1 MEAIVMAGGKGTRF
15 SSIDAEKPLI
25 EFIGQPMIA
34 HVIRELKSSK
44 IETITVAVSAH
55 TPKTKTWAENS
66 KLNIIL
72 TPGKSFIDDYIWAA
86 KKLNIKNPF
95 LTVTSDIPLI
105 NKNLINKVIDSYLL
119 KCSGALAV
127 YIPYHL
133 FEAVSVKP
141 DLILKIDDDQFVPA
155 GLNVVDGKAID
166 NAQEEIILVL
176 NDKSLAFNINTPSD
190 LQALYNHYNKN
201 LATRHF
207 IPNNNDPGLI

>member
-1 MEAIVMAGGKGTRF
+1 
-15 SSIDAEKPLI
+15 
-25 EFIGQPMIA
+25 
-34 HVIRELKSSK
+34 
-44 IETITVAVSAH
+44 
-55 TPKTKTWAENS
+55 
-66 KLNIIL
+66 
-72 TPGKSFIDDYIWAA
+72 
-86 KKLNIKNPF
+86 
-95 LTVTSDIPLI
+95 
-105 NKNLINKVIDSYLL
+105 
-119 KCSGALAV
+119 
-127 YIPYHL
+127 L